1 MSEATTPETSLY
13 DADYLAWVTEQVSR
27 LQARDLEHLDI
38 KHLIEELEG
47 MGKSDRRALS
57 GNLRILLAHLLKWQY
72 QPQRRSG
79 SWLSSIKEHRRRI
92 TEALEDSP
100 RLKSALL
107 TGLENCYED
116 ARDLAATETELPPE
130 TFPLVCPF
138 VVEELLNIDF
148 LPAETS
154 P

>member
-1 MSEATTPETSLY
+1 MPEPATPQTSLY
-13 DADYLAWVTEQVSR
+13 DADYLAWITEQVSR
-27 LQARDLEHLDI
+27 LQARDLEHLDV

-92 TEALEDSP
+92 AEALEDSP
-100 RLKSALL
+100 SLKSALL
-107 TGLENCYED
+107 TVLENCYED
-116 ARDLAATETELPPE
+116 AKDLAATETELPLE

-138 VVEELLNIDF
+138 VVEELLNINF
-148 LPAETS
+148 LPEETS
-154 P
+154 